1 MLQYV
6 TAETLTALQ
15 TTGNASTRNRGD
27 AYPRWR
33 DGATGTLVTH

>member
-6 TAETLTALQ
+6 TAETLTARQ

-27 AYPRWR
+27 AYPWWR

>member
-6 TAETLTALQ
+6 TAETLTARQ
-15 TTGNASTRNRGD
+15 TIGNASTRNRGD
-27 AYPRWR
+27 AYLRWR